1 MAIVLEIP
9 RKTSAIEFILVKLP
23 GLQLCYELWKPRRL
37 IQKKKKKKKKI
48 KTIFQGQINTRNLEI
63 FCETKLN

>member
-37 IQKKKKKKKKI
+37 IQKKI
-48 KTIFQGQINTRNLEI
+48 KTIFQGQISTRNLEI